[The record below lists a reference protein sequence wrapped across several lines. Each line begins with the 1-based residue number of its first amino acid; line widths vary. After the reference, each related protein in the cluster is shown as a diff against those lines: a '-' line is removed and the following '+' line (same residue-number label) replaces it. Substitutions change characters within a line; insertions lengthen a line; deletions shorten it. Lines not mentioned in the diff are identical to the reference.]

1 MDQERPHDIIVAA
14 QQALETAPEVSP
26 SPIPPDREVA
36 ILEAP
41 IDSPIMPY
49 SASRA
54 PQDLAAFQKFNDVP
68 TQLRDDDGVNIYEIK
83 KLNLAAAV
91 ESLERTL
98 QSHESFPTPEA
109 SFAVAS
115 LSEQVQK
122 LTRDLEKSQDPKVLY
137 ERIVTEVL
145 QQLTMKIVQTV
156 AIEGK
161 WLKQETRNMVVPDK
175 AKPFDDTVNTA
186 INHIGPAL
194 SEGLEHAKTRLLNI
208 LQIKKL

>member
-26 SPIPPDREVA
+26 SPLPRDREIA

-41 IDSPIMPY
+41 MDLPVMPY
-49 SASRA
+49 EASRA

-68 TQLRDDDGVNIYEIK
+68 SQLRDDDGVNIYEIK

-91 ESLERTL
+91 EALERTI

-122 LTRDLEKSQDPKVLY
+122 LTRDLERSQDPKLMF

-145 QQLTMKIVQTV
+145 HQLTMKIVQTI

-161 WLKQETRNMVVPDK
+161 WIKTETRGMVIPEK
-175 AKPFDDTVNTA
+175 AKPFDDTINTA
-186 INHIGPAL
+186 INHVGPAL